1 MRLLDRRRL
10 KNKRRLNGPGGEAMG
25 RRGKQAW
32 VKRNAELAETVREA
46 YAGGGLTLRATASR
60 FGLPVNLVRD
70 LLHEYHLL
78 RHTRSKGG
86 FYPEDPPRFLA
97 LAVVCE
103 AVVRWRALRQRAGS
117 PERQAL
123 LDFFA
128 DPLFQFWCDL
138 GDLDAEAVVEHN
150 RIPVET
156 WTRTVR
162 KRSLDNT
169 HAVGYNGLA
178 QRPCSIGA
186 LPS

>member
-1 MRLLDRRRL
+1 MAVTRRRRKIAWTKQHPAL
-10 KNKRRLNGPGGEAMG
+10 AG
-25 RRGKQAW
+25 R
-32 VKRNAELAETVREA
+32 VREA
-46 YAGGGLTLRATASR
+46 YAQGGLTLRAAARR
-60 FGLPVNLVRD
+60 FGLPTQLVRD

-103 AVVRWRALRQRAGS
+103 AVVRWRALRHRPGS

-138 GDLDAEAVVEHN
+138 GDLDADAVVEYN
-150 RIPVET
+150 GIPVET
-156 WTRTVR
+156 WARTVQ

-169 HAVGYNGLA
+169 RTVGYNGIA
-178 QRPCSIGA
+178 QRPCSVGA
-186 LPS
+186 PLS